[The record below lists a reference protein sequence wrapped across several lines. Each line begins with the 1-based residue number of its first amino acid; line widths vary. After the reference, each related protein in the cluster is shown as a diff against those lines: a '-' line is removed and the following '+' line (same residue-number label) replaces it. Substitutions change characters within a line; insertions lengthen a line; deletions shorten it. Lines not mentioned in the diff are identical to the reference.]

1 VNHRLLRQ
9 GTPTNPRSRH
19 LRQDVLRGPRKSLA
33 MIKKDKGFAD
43 CPTESAAPCA
53 IAAPIR
59 TESEDHDDSALE
71 PFVTQFFIMVALTSR
86 LHPRLIKAASS
97 LTRRFSFDRMSAFR
111 ERHILPEST
120 RSDVMGACGEWNIR
134 TGRRSPW
141 GRSHG
146 HYVEETMLKTLA
158 VVLTMSVAAGEALAF
173 NNASG
178 LASGALVPVQD
189 TLPVQLGPGTGGG
202 RGPVVC
208 RIVRIPG
215 QGPTRV
221 CERAFQRCRTVVIP
235 GSGRGPQ
242 RVCD

>member
-1 VNHRLLRQ
+1 
-9 GTPTNPRSRH
+9 
-19 LRQDVLRGPRKSLA
+19 
-33 MIKKDKGFAD
+33 
-43 CPTESAAPCA
+43 
-53 IAAPIR
+53 
-59 TESEDHDDSALE
+59 
-71 PFVTQFFIMVALTSR
+71 
-86 LHPRLIKAASS
+86 
-97 LTRRFSFDRMSAFR
+97 
-111 ERHILPEST
+111 
-120 RSDVMGACGEWNIR
+120 
-134 TGRRSPW
+134 
-141 GRSHG
+141 
-146 HYVEETMLKTLA
+146 MLKTLA

-189 TLPVQLGPGTGGG
+189 TLPVQLGPGSGGG

-221 CERAFQRCRTVVIP
+221 CERAFQRCRTVVVP